1 MPKIGSTP
9 PSGKPPLRPYQ
20 VAGVRWLSAVGSG
33 LLADEM
39 GLGKS
44 RMLIEAS
51 EGETLVVMPSMLL
64 DSGSW
69 AQQVELW
76 GDDPSRFTFVG
87 WHQLTE
93 TRREMRVLKKFEDW
107 YENLETVAES
117 HDENGK
123 RLPRP
128 DHHYRPVTIHLP
140 KLAARLDR
148 EWDTVILD
156 EAHYA
161 KNQKANRTAAIK
173 QLRKKAGAWY
183 MATGTPVPNWAH
195 ELFVILQLLWP
206 EHAVPGGKFGSRDRW
221 LREWFFTAPNRFAPN
236 VLDIGGLRHCRP
248 ECRNT
253 DPANPCEHFTYFA
266 RENLGGRFLQRMA
279 SEVQKDLPPITTEE
293 VLVPLTARQWK
304 SYKEMRDRQITQLRD
319 ESEEVLTAWWKSSR
333 WIYLDRIQ
341 SGLGLADNKV
351 DLRESSKLDRL
362 AFDLERRT
370 RPTLVMAHFR
380 NTVEAAHE
388 VATKLGLRS
397 MYVHGGT
404 PAEDRMKAVQGFQGG
419 ELDVLV
425 GSIDTLAEGLT
436 LTAADMVIFL
446 EKSWRPHKNQQALK
460 RIHRMGQTR
469 PCYVLDYV
477 ATAPNGDAILDGH
490 KREVVADKTDEQVRT
505 LSAARREA
513 ML

>member
-1 MPKIGSTP
+1 MPKIGSIP

-20 VAGVRWLSAVGSG
+20 VAGVRWLEAVGCG

-51 EGETLVVMPSMLL
+51 KGETLVVMPSMLL

-69 AQQVELW
+69 AQQVALW

-93 TRREMRVLKKFEDW
+93 TKTEQRLKKEYEDW
-107 YENLETVAES
+107 RPALLEDGSLE
-117 HDENGK
+117 
-123 RLPRP
+123 PRP
-128 DHHYRPVTIHLP
+128 AHHWRKVTIHTPHLN
-140 KLAARLDR
+140 AALKRQ
-148 EWDTVILD
+148 WDTVILD

-173 QLRKKAGAWY
+173 QLRKLAGAWY
-183 MATGTPVPNWAH
+183 MATGTPVPNWTH
-195 ELFVILQLLWP
+195 ELFTILQLLWP
-206 EHAVPGGKFGSRDRW
+206 EHAVPGGKYGSRDRW
-221 LREWFFTAPNRFAPN
+221 LREWFFVAPNRFAPN
-236 VLDIGGLRHCRP
+236 VLDVGSLRHCRP
-248 ECRNT
+248 ECRNA
-253 DPANPCEHFTYFA
+253 DPAHPCEHFARFA
-266 RENLGGRFLQRMA
+266 QENLGGRFLQRMA
-279 SEVQKDLPPITTEE
+279 SEVQTDLPPVTEE
-293 VLVPLTARQWK
+293 AVLVPLTARQWK
-304 SYKEMRDRQITQLRD
+304 SYKEMRDRQMTQLRD
-319 ESEEVLTAWWKSSR
+319 EEEENLIAWWKSSR
-333 WIYLDRIQ
+333 WAYLDRIQ
-341 SGLGLADNKV
+341 TGLGLADGRV
-351 DLRESSKLDRL
+351 DLRESAKLDRL

-380 NTVEAAHE
+380 NSVEAAHE
-388 VATKLGLRS
+388 VAIKLGLRS

-436 LTAADMVIFL
+436 LTAADMVIFV
-446 EKSWRPHKNQQALK
+446 EKSWRPFKNQQALK

-490 KREVVADKTDEQVRT
+490 KREVVAEKTDEQVRT
-505 LSAARREA
+505 LSAARRQA